1 MFAGALFPLSVVTS
15 RCLLQWPLCRRLLL
29 GKVAAAAAA
38 AAAAMFVFLLLV
50 LMLLLM
56 VAHASLAAAAHDERC
71 FGVRLGAWP
80 DEAEAEARPC

>member
-38 AAAAMFVFLLLV
+38 AMFVFLLLV

-56 VAHASLAAAAHDERC
+56 VAHASLVAAAHDERC

>member
-15 RCLLQWPLCRRLLL
+15 RCLLQWPLCRRVLL
-29 GKVAAAAAA
+29 GKVAAAA

-50 LMLLLM
+50 LELLLM